1 MFIEK
6 NTTSTKSRRK
16 TVDFCFEGPVD
27 EQISNGNSSEYVTNS
42 GCQNLLDLQ
51 TGLDSG
57 TGGHKFMAIEMSTK
71 NDRKLSPV
79 VLYIAP
85 LKAIKSRP
93 FGSRGPTIPG
103 LGEAHHHHDYQAL
116 TN

>member
-1 MFIEK
+1 MSQWHKGACNTMFIEK

-27 EQISNGNSSEYVTNS
+27 EQISNGDSSEYVTNS

-71 NDRKLSPV
+71 HDRKLSPV
-79 VLYIAP
+79 VLYIVEILRHLDEKPRAP
-85 LKAIKSRP
+85 LRKWLVKP
-93 FGSRGPTIPG
+93 
-103 LGEAHHHHDYQAL
+103 L
-116 TN
+116 